1 MMKFLGLPE
10 LVTVHGKD
18 VDNLILYVHLLMGA
32 LFIGW
37 LSYFLY
43 TIFRF
48 SSRSNPKASYT
59 GVTSHASTY
68 VEVAVAFIEA
78 VLLIGFAVPLWA
90 RVASDQPKEATV
102 IRVTAEQFAWN
113 SRYAGADGVFGKQD
127 ARLVTAQNPLGL
139 DPNDPAGKDD
149 VVPPLGEM
157 AAPWDKPVVT
167 HISSKDVIHSFK
179 ILPFRITQ
187 DATPGLSIPI
197 WWEFNKDAQKEGK
210 YMINCAQLCGN
221 SHAFM
226 RGTFLVM
233 SPAKYAAWYAEKSKA
248 GPAGAGGFE

>member
-1 MMKFLGLPE
+1 MMKFLGLPP
-10 LVTVHGKD
+10 LATQHGQD

-48 SSRSNPKASYT
+48 SARSNPKASYT
-59 GVTSHASTY
+59 GVKSHASTY
-68 VEVAVAFIEA
+68 VEGAVAFIEA

-90 RVASDQPKEATV
+90 RVAGDIPDKATV

-113 SRYAGADGVFGKQD
+113 SRYPGPDGVFGKQD
-127 ARLVTAQNPLGL
+127 PRLVTAQNPLGL
-139 DPNDPAGKDD
+139 DANDPSGKDD

-157 AAPWDKPVVT
+157 AAPLGTPVVT

-179 ILPFRITQ
+179 ILAFRITQ

-197 WWEFNKDAQKEGK
+197 HFTPTKEGR
-210 YMINCAQLCGN
+210 YVINCAQLCGN

-226 RGTFLVM
+226 KGNFFVM
-233 SPAKYAAWYAEKSKA
+233 STNKYNEWLAEKSKA
-248 GPAGAGGFE
+248 GTAGAGGFE

>member
-1 MMKFLGLPE
+1 MMKFLGLPPLASE
-10 LVTVHGKD
+10 HGQD

-48 SSRSNPKASYT
+48 NSRSNPKASYT
-59 GVTSHASTY
+59 GTKSHASTY
-68 VEVAVAFIEA
+68 VEGAVAFVEA

-90 RVASDQPKEATV
+90 RVAGEMPQNATV

-113 SRYAGADGVFGKQD
+113 SRYPGADGIFGKQD
-127 ARLVTAQNPLGL
+127 PRLVTASNPLGL
-139 DPNDPAGKDD
+139 DPNDPAGQDD
-149 VVPPLGEM
+149 VVPTLGEL
-157 AAPWDKPVVT
+157 AAPVGVPVIT
-167 HISSKDVIHSFK
+167 HITSKDVIHSFK
-179 ILPFRITQ
+179 IQPFRITQ

-197 WWEFNKDAQKEGK
+197 HFKPTAEGH
-210 YMINCAQLCGN
+210 YVINCAQLCGN

-226 RGTFLVM
+226 KGNFFVM
-233 SPAKYAAWYAEKSKA
+233 SPDKYNAWLAEKSKA
-248 GPAGAGGFE
+248 GAAAAGGFE